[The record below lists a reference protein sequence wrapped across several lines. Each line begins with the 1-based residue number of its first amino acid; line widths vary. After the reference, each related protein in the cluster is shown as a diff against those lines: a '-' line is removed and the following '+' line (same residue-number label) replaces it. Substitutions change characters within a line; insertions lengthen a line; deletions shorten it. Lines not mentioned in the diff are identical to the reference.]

1 MTINSEKQR
10 DYFFDNIK
18 GFLIILV
25 VFGHAIR
32 YLAFKRNST
41 VLLGL
46 FMLIY
51 SFHMPLFIFISGF
64 FSKKTN
70 SSKLINLVFT
80 YFLWQMIITP
90 GFIAIFTNKT
100 FIGYSKSFFEPYET
114 YWYLVSLL
122 IWRLITP
129 YIVKIKKHILISFL
143 LGSLIGFS
151 SINLDFFAIGR
162 TFAFY
167 PFFLIGYHCRKEWIS
182 KLKASVNTYIAIGLI
197 LISSLGTTAL
207 IHFSKNIL
215 LKEKYLMKV
224 LYMKDT
230 YSSYLTTPEIGFILR
245 IITYIIALIL
255 IISIIKLTPSKK
267 TIFSKIGINS
277 LFIYLSHGMILKA
290 LEINGIGDYS
300 PTNGFFFAA
309 ITFIICFVYSYICTL
324 KPIPQ
329 ISKLL
334 SSVPDKL
341 FMEH

>member
-70 SSKLINLVFT
+70 SSKLINLVCT

-114 YWYLVSLL
+114 HWYLVSLL
-122 IWRLITP
+122 IWRLIT
-129 YIVKIKKHILISFL
+129 
-143 LGSLIGFS
+143 
-151 SINLDFFAIGR
+151 
-162 TFAFY
+162 
-167 PFFLIGYHCRKEWIS
+167 
-182 KLKASVNTYIAIGLI
+182 
-197 LISSLGTTAL
+197 
-207 IHFSKNIL
+207 
-215 LKEKYLMKV
+215 
-224 LYMKDT
+224 
-230 YSSYLTTPEIGFILR
+230 
-245 IITYIIALIL
+245 
-255 IISIIKLTPSKK
+255 
-267 TIFSKIGINS
+267 
-277 LFIYLSHGMILKA
+277 
-290 LEINGIGDYS
+290 

-329 ISKLL
+329 ISKRL